1 MGNNN
6 RQQLRDLVNRQA
18 QELIEEVV
26 RTRGTAPQD
35 RLDELGKLKRL
46 ADLPDP
52 ERGGGRWILPSVL
65 FGTLLV
71 MSVLLLTHMSSTDI
85 ELDINVSEVGFRLPT
100 VQVLNE
106 GSSLRTLGVTGLRKI
121 HLTADDHH
129 LDTLLEAPNGEE
141 QSIQLTARSQNKRD
155 GTITLAEI
163 KVPAGSG
170 GSIRY
175 TGVPNHFRLAITS
188 NELAVNAN
196 VHGPILV
203 AASGIEAQ
211 EMDFKVPRP
220 VDLYGGGRE
229 VDLDL
234 TFPEGSQ
241 SGLSQ
246 QISVNELAFF
256 DVDEMFDTNGSVLR
270 RLSTIVSGTLYLES
284 LNGQKHELRA
294 GEALEFKNATGEI
307 RALSLAR
314 DHISLRF
321 QGKVTDIIAGSGGN
335 RRSLMPTV
343 LESWHARSEISL
355 LWAGTFTIFTLIS
368 GMLRWLKIST

>member
-1 MGNNN
+1 
-6 RQQLRDLVNRQA
+6 
-18 QELIEEVV
+18 
-26 RTRGTAPQD
+26 
-35 RLDELGKLKRL
+35 
-46 ADLPDP
+46 
-52 ERGGGRWILPSVL
+52 
-65 FGTLLV
+65 
-71 MSVLLLTHMSSTDI
+71 
-85 ELDINVSEVGFRLPT
+85 
-100 VQVLNE
+100 
-106 GSSLRTLGVTGLRKI
+106 
-121 HLTADDHH
+121 
-129 LDTLLEAPNGEE
+129 
-141 QSIQLTARSQNKRD
+141 
-155 GTITLAEI
+155 
-163 KVPAGSG
+163 
-170 GSIRY
+170 
-175 TGVPNHFRLAITS
+175 
-188 NELAVNAN
+188 
-196 VHGPILV
+196 
-203 AASGIEAQ
+203 
-211 EMDFKVPRP
+211 
-220 VDLYGGGRE
+220 